1 MSLYDEMNYIDG
13 ITIIDKKGTILFTVK
28 FNPDIDQKME
38 ESIVGKNLFDVFY
51 NINKS
56 NSSLIECMEKD
67 KLIEKKGQYVRNLY
81 MDDSYTDN
89 ISIPIKHCGLIV
101 GAIELSKVINENG
114 SDISEFES
122 NYIKDNSSNPVMSF
136 KPKCL
141 DMGYTARYSLNDIIC
156 KDRKMIKL
164 IEYAD
169 HVAKSNSPIF
179 ITGETG
185 TGKELFANGIHNA
198 SNRKDKPFIA
208 QNCSA
213 VPENLLESIFF
224 GTSKGSY
231 TGAMD
236 RKGLFEACDGGTLFL
251 DELHCMPLHLQAK
264 LLRAIE
270 SNSARRIGENNERKF
285 DVRIIAATNIKHD
298 DILSKGYIREDLY
311 YRLSVVKI
319 DIPPLRERLE
329 DIKILSQH
337 FIKKYNKIFEKNIKS
352 VSPDVSRFLLTYSW
366 KGNIRELEN
375 FIESAVLN
383 VSDEKIV
390 LDGNEVKEVNNTFS
404 NNLEKTKSL
413 KNILEDT
420 ELNLLQEALLIT
432 KGNVSKAAEYLE
444 IPRQTLQQKMI
455 KYKININPKMKMPH

>member
-1 MSLYDEMNYIDG
+1 MSLYNELNYIDG
-13 ITIIDKKGTILFTVK
+13 ITIIDKEGLILFTVK
-28 FNPDIDQKME
+28 FNPDIDKKME

-56 NSSLIECMEKD
+56 NSSLFECMDKD
-67 KLIEKKGQYVRNLY
+67 KLIERKGQYVKNLY
-81 MDDSYTDN
+81 VDDSITDN
-89 ISIPIKHCGLIV
+89 ISIPIKHGGLIV
-101 GAIELSKVINENG
+101 GAIELSKVIADYDDNVNELPND
-114 SDISEFES
+114 SA
-122 NYIKDNSSNPVMSF
+122 VMKL

-141 DMGYTARYSLNDIIC
+141 NMGYNARYNLDNIIC
-156 KDRKMIKL
+156 KDKNMVKL
-164 IEYAD
+164 VEYAH

-231 TGAMD
+231 TGALD

-270 SNSARRIGENNERKF
+270 DKSARRIGENKERNF
-285 DVRIIAATNIKHD
+285 DVRIIAATNIKNEE
-298 DILSKGYIREDLY
+298 ILNKGFIRQDLY

-329 DIKILSQH
+329 DIKVLSYY
-337 FIKKYNKIFEKNIKS
+337 FIKKYNSIFEKNITS
-352 VSPDVSRFLLTYSW
+352 ISQEVTRFMLNYDW
-366 KGNIRELEN
+366 PGNIRELEN
-375 FIESAVLN
+375 FIESAILN
-383 VSDEKIV
+383 VSKEKIIIDEK
-390 LDGNEVKEVNNTFS
+390 EAKEVNNIF
-404 NNLEKTKSL
+404 NDDFLKTKSL
-413 KNILEDT
+413 KNILENT
-420 ELNLLQEALLIT
+420 ELNLIEEALMIS
-432 KGNVSKAAEYLE
+432 KGNVTKAAEYLE

-455 KYKININPKMKMPH
+455 KYSTNLKPKS

>member
-1 MSLYDEMNYIDG
+1 MNYIDG
-13 ITIIDKKGTILFTVK
+13 ITIIDKEGIILFTVK
-28 FNPDIDQKME
+28 FNPDIDKKME

-51 NINKS
+51 NLNRF
-56 NSSLIECMEKD
+56 NSSLFECMEKD
-67 KLIEKKGQYVRNLY
+67 KLIERKGQYVRNLY
-81 MDDSYTDN
+81 VDDSYTDN

-101 GAIELSKVINENG
+101 GAIELSKVINENNNE
-114 SDISEFES
+114 SIDIDYYEEKG
-122 NYIKDNSSNPVMSF
+122 NAAVNPVMNL

-141 DMGYTARYSLNDIIC
+141 DMGYNARYRLDDIIC
-156 KDRKMIKL
+156 KDNKMIKL

-298 DILSKGYIREDLY
+298 DILSHGYIRHDLY

-319 DIPPLRERLE
+319 DIPPLRDRLE
-329 DIKILSQH
+329 DIKVLSYH
-337 FIKKYNKIFEKNIKS
+337 FIKKYNKIFEKNIKT

-366 KGNIRELEN
+366 PGNIRELEN

-404 NNLEKTKSL
+404 NNSEKTKSL

-455 KYKININPKMKMPH
+455 KYKININPKMKMPQ

>member
-1 MSLYDEMNYIDG
+1 MSLYNELNYIDG
-13 ITIIDKKGTILFTVK
+13 ITIIDKEGLILFTVK
-28 FNPDIDQKME
+28 FNPDIDKKME

-56 NSSLIECMEKD
+56 NSSLFECMDKD
-67 KLIEKKGQYVRNLY
+67 KLIERKGQYVKNLY
-81 MDDSYTDN
+81 VDDSITDN
-89 ISIPIKHCGLIV
+89 ISIPIKHGGLIV
-101 GAIELSKVINENG
+101 GAIELSKVIADYDDNVNELPND
-114 SDISEFES
+114 SA
-122 NYIKDNSSNPVMSF
+122 VMKL

-141 DMGYTARYSLNDIIC
+141 NMGYNARYNLDNIIC
-156 KDRKMIKL
+156 KDKNMVKL
-164 IEYAD
+164 VEYAH

-231 TGAMD
+231 TGALD

-270 SNSARRIGENNERKF
+270 DKSARRIGENKERNF
-285 DVRIIAATNIKHD
+285 DVRIIAATNIKNEE
-298 DILSKGYIREDLY
+298 ILNKGFIRQDLY

-329 DIKILSQH
+329 DIKVLSYY
-337 FIKKYNKIFEKNIKS
+337 FIKKYNSIFEKNITS
-352 VSPDVSRFLLTYSW
+352 ISQEVTRFMLNYDW
-366 KGNIRELEN
+366 PGNIRELEN
-375 FIESAVLN
+375 FIESAILN
-383 VSDEKIV
+383 VSKEKIIIDEK
-390 LDGNEVKEVNNTFS
+390 EAKEVNNLFNDEFLKS
-404 NNLEKTKSL
+404 KSL
-413 KNILEDT
+413 KNILENT
-420 ELNLLQEALLIT
+420 ELNLIEEALLIS
-432 KGNVSKAAEYLE
+432 KGNVTKAAEYLE

-455 KYKININPKMKMPH
+455 KYSTNLKQKS

>member
-1 MSLYDEMNYIDG
+1 MSLYNELNYIDG
-13 ITIIDKKGTILFTVK
+13 ITIIDKEGLILFTVK
-28 FNPDIDQKME
+28 FNPDIDKKME

-56 NSSLIECMEKD
+56 SSSLFECMEKD
-67 KLIEKKGQYVRNLY
+67 KLIERKGQYVKNLY
-81 MDDSYTDN
+81 VDDSYTDN
-89 ISIPIKHCGLIV
+89 ISIPIKHGGLIV
-101 GAIELSKVINENG
+101 GAIELSKVIA
-114 SDISEFES
+114 D
-122 NYIKDNSSNPVMSF
+122 YDNHVDEVPDDSAVMKL

-141 DMGYTARYSLNDIIC
+141 NMGYNARYNLDNIIC
-156 KDRKMIKL
+156 KDKNMVKL
-164 IEYAD
+164 VEYAD

-231 TGAMD
+231 TGALD

-270 SNSARRIGENNERKF
+270 DKSARRIGENKEHNF
-285 DVRIIAATNIKHD
+285 DVRIIAATNIKNEE
-298 DILSKGYIREDLY
+298 ILNNGFIRQDLY

-329 DIKILSQH
+329 DIKVLSNY
-337 FIKKYNKIFEKNIKS
+337 FIKKYNNIFEKNITS
-352 VSPDVSRFLLTYSW
+352 ISPEVIRFMLTYDW
-366 KGNIRELEN
+366 PGNIRELEN
-375 FIESAVLN
+375 FIESAILN
-383 VSDEKIV
+383 VSKEKIIIDEK
-390 LDGNEVKEVNNTFS
+390 EAKEVNNIF
-404 NNLEKTKSL
+404 NDDFLKTKSL
-413 KNILEDT
+413 KNILENT
-420 ELNLLQEALLIT
+420 ELNLLEEALLIS
-432 KGNVSKAAEYLE
+432 KGNVTKAAEYLE
-444 IPRQTLQQKMI
+444 IPRQTLQQKMLKYNI
-455 KYKININPKMKMPH
+455 NLKYKN